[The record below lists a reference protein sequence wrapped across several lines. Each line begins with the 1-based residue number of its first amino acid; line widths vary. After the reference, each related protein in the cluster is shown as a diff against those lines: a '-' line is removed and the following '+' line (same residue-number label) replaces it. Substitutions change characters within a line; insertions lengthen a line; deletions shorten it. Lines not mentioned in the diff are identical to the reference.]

1 MHCEYYV
8 IVIILI
14 IFAIIGIICLKI
26 NKDNDSIMENKFI
39 EPFDIQQSTD
49 TIMTNA
55 NIINT
60 LLPKLI
66 NADKDLINPT
76 FKLQNIDTDGIYK
89 LFGGGVTSN
98 IGVVNTNL
106 SNYYT
111 TTSKINIATNI
122 SNIEKSVTDLENIVD
137 KLNSD
142 GIKKK
147 TYSSIKSLNN
157 GQEFILF
164 NTENTLLKDSTTGA
178 KIPGY
183 LVGVNNGCLSV
194 GANDYD
200 VYKCDDR
207 NRNQYFKMQHI
218 MNKDMYQNAIDT
230 SLPIDNTNF
239 NKINYPFVML
249 KSVNTENCLTNN
261 HGSLTVQPCYTFES
275 QRWFAL

>member
-1 MHCEYYV
+1 MQDDKLTKEQKTIEKFEQMNEQLGLTISNNASMINQLLEDLSTANV
-8 IVIILI
+8 
-14 IFAIIGIICLKI
+14 AIIKPSLV
-26 NKDNDSIMENKFI
+26 
-39 EPFDIQQSTD
+39 
-49 TIMTNA
+49 
-55 NIINT
+55 
-60 LLPKLI
+60 
-66 NADKDLINPT
+66 
-76 FKLQNIDTDGIYK
+76 LQNVDTTGIYK
-89 LFGGGVTSN
+89 SLGDGITSN
-98 IGVVNTNL
+98 IDGVNTNL
-106 SNYYT
+106 SNYYNTGST
-111 TTSKINIATNI
+111 TVATKL
-122 SNIEKSVTDLENIVD
+122 SNIEKSVSDLENIVD

-142 GIKKK
+142 GVKKK

-157 GQEFILF
+157 GQEFTLF
-164 NTENTLLKDSTTGA
+164 NTENTLLKDSKTGY
-178 KIPGY
+178 KVPGY

-200 VYKCDDR
+200 VYKCDDN

-230 SLPIDNTNF
+230 ALPIDNTDF